1 MQGELTMKRFLIAA
15 LLSLPSIC
23 FAEQIA
29 VNLRSVSVANF
40 VQVTYKGM
48 LKRDFVLSPEV
59 LAMEKLI
66 SVSVRQMDSASLP
79 NFIDRILL
87 SQGVHSVQRD
97 GVYYLSSDINQE
109 GAVIGG
115 RPFPLSGAIQQPN
128 RSGDTLFDDGVVRD
142 VSMFRRQRETG
153 IDEERQI
160 YRPLFRDA
168 NFIATAVNTTYLN
181 KPATTAGG
189 VVILSA
195 SKEYLPKL
203 IELVRSIDERANKVR
218 VSATFVEVSTNAATA
233 LGVSVVANVLG
244 VKLGMR
250 IGETSSGFLT
260 LNGNNFQAVLD
271 ALSSDGRFKQVSNP
285 TALVDDYE
293 KSSISFGDS
302 VPTIA
307 STTSDKNGNPIQQ
320 VVYQQSGVLLD
331 VTPRVLGSG
340 QIKMTVDGQ
349 VSSFSATTTGVT
361 SSPTLSKRQV
371 QTSLTLADGEIL
383 LIGGLNS
390 NKHVNGQT
398 GFSFLPKSW
407 SVKSENAASTDLVL
421 ILSATVVKSEN
432 DGN

>member
-1 MQGELTMKRFLIAA
+1 MKRLLIGFLFA
-15 LLSLPSIC
+15 LPSIC

-40 VQVTYKGM
+40 VQVAYKGM

-66 SVSVRQMDSASLP
+66 SVSVRQIDSASLP
-79 NFIDRILL
+79 SFIDRILL

-97 GVYYLSSDINQE
+97 GVYYLSSDLNQE

-115 RPFPLSGAIQQPN
+115 RPFPLSGAIQQLG
-128 RSGDTLFDDGVVRD
+128 RSGDPLFNAAVVSGLHGVPSSQLHRD
-142 VSMFRRQRETG
+142 VG
-153 IDEERQI
+153 GNEEREV

-168 NFIATAVNTTYLN
+168 NFIAATLNLAYLN
-181 KPATTAGG
+181 KPATVAGG

-195 SKEYLPKL
+195 PKENLTKMFD
-203 IELVRSIDERANKVR
+203 LVRSIDVQANKVR

-244 VKLGMR
+244 AKLGIR
-250 IGETSSGFLT
+250 LGETSSGSLT

-307 STTSDKNGNPIQQ
+307 STTLDKNGNPIQQ

-340 QIKMTVDGQ
+340 QIKLTVDGQ

-361 SSPTLSKRQV
+361 NSPTLSKRQV
-371 QTSLTLADGEIL
+371 QTSLTLDDGEIL

-390 NKHVNGQT
+390 DKRVNGRT

-407 SVKSENAASTDLVL
+407 SAKNESAASTDLVL
-421 ILSATVVKSEN
+421 ILSATVVK
-432 DGN
+432 

>member
-1 MQGELTMKRFLIAA
+1 MKRLLIGFLF
-15 LLSLPSIC
+15 SLTSIC
-23 FAEQIA
+23 SAEQIA

-79 NFIDRILL
+79 SFIDRILL

-97 GVYYLSSDINQE
+97 GVYYLSSDLNQE

-115 RPFPLSGAIQQPN
+115 RPFPLSGAIQQPS
-128 RSGDTLFDDGVVRD
+128 RSGDPLFDAGVVSGLHGVSASQLQRD
-142 VSMFRRQRETG
+142 VG
-153 IDEERQI
+153 GDEEREV

-168 NFIATAVNTTYLN
+168 NFIATAVNLAYLN
-181 KPATTAGG
+181 KPATIAGG
-189 VVILSA
+189 VIILSA
-195 SKEYLPKL
+195 PKENLIKL
-203 IELVRSIDERANKVR
+203 FDLVRSIDVQANKVR

-250 IGETSSGFLT
+250 LGETSSGSLT

-307 STTSDKNGNPIQQ
+307 STTLDKNGNPIQQ

-340 QIKMTVDGQ
+340 QIKLTVDGQ

-390 NKHVNGQT
+390 NKRVNGQT

-407 SVKSENAASTDLVL
+407 SVKNESAASTDLVL
-421 ILSATVVKSEN
+421 ILSASVVK
-432 DGN
+432 